1 MILVV
6 ISLASISLFI
16 YQVILNRI
24 YSALFW
30 YHYTFLITS
39 FAIFGLGIGGI
50 IAYNQRQKSENLKTD
65 SLVKALFLLSISY
78 IFSLGI
84 IYVLPFQ
91 NNVLIY
97 LILATLP
104 FVAGGY
110 FFSIAFEQFGKI
122 SNKLY
127 FADLIGSGFGS
138 IIVLLSLN
146 NLGIYRSVILICIIS
161 VIAWLLFTL
170 QLKKKTL
177 LGGIGVLI
185 LFMLALFIPNKYVN
199 SIEQN
204 FIGFITNKTK
214 TLGTITKSNQKAK
227 IVYTKWNAFSRTDV
241 IKVEGDND
249 EMIVTID
256 GTANAP
262 MYRFDGK
269 KSSLSKYKDD
279 IEYLPFSFGNNHK
292 TLIIGPGGGRD
303 ILYALAG
310 NSKQITGVEINTSSI
325 DAVRHFKEF
334 NGDIYNRPEVK
345 IYGEDGR
352 NFVRKSKEKYD
363 VIFLSLV
370 MTNASQNIGYALS
383 ENYLFTVEALED
395 YMNHLTDN
403 GKLAFLAHDKED
415 MSKLIATILRVL
427 NKRGISIKEAPKY
440 MAIFT
445 KEIQLMNGNE
455 HIHYPMIIVKNKP
468 FSQLESKKLKE
479 TADKGKIAPL
489 YIPYVNDKGPLYHIK
504 QGHLTLVEFEN
515 GFSFS
520 ATPATDDKPYFY
532 DFSKGVS
539 PVLVFIF
546 FFILIGSIILF
557 TPIISQE
564 KAFKPSLYFS
574 SLGIGYMLI
583 EIPLIQ
589 KFILYLG
596 HPVIAFNYVLAGLL
610 IGSGIGAYF
619 SNAKVFN
626 NLSNRIYLPAL
637 LVMVINIGLI
647 LSLNSI
653 FKVTSNF
660 SLVSKILIAVIL
672 VMIQGF
678 FMGMPFPRGIKI
690 LSENKKKSKTIPVMW
705 GLNGVMSVIGS
716 VLSIMLSMEFGF
728 TIAMLA
734 GAILYGLISLQN
746 RNLVIAK

>member
-1 MILVV
+1 MILVS
-6 ISLASISLFI
+6 ISLVSISLFI

-39 FAIFGLGIGGI
+39 FAILGLGIGGI
-50 IAYNQRQKSENLKTD
+50 IAYNQSQKNGDFKTH
-65 SLVKALFLLSISY
+65 SLYKVILLLSISY

-84 IYVLPFQ
+84 IYLLPFQ
-91 NNVLIY
+91 NNILIY

-104 FVAGGY
+104 FIIGGY
-110 FFSIAFEQFGKI
+110 FLSTVFEEFGAI

-127 FADLIGSGFGS
+127 FADLIGSALGS
-138 IIVLLSLN
+138 IAVLFSLN
-146 NLGIYRSVILICIIS
+146 NIGIYRSVILICIIS
-161 VIAWLLFTL
+161 IIASLLLNAKF
-170 QLKKKTL
+170 KNKML
-177 LGGIGVLI
+177 LGIGILTLFLI
-185 LFMLALFIPNKYVN
+185 ELFLPNKYVY

-214 TLGTITKSNQKAK
+214 TLGSIAKSNQKAK

-241 IKVEGDND
+241 VKIEGNNS

-292 TLIIGPGGGRD
+292 ALIIGPGGGRD

-310 NSKQITGVEINTSSI
+310 NSKKITGVEINTSSI
-325 DAVRHFKEF
+325 DAVKHFKEF

-352 NFVRKSKEKYD
+352 NFVRKSKENYD
-363 VIFLSLV
+363 VVFLSLV

-383 ENYLFTVEALED
+383 ENYLFTVEALKD
-395 YMNHLTDN
+395 YIKHLTNN
-403 GKLAFLAHDKED
+403 GKIAFLAHDEED
-415 MSKLIATILRVL
+415 MSKLIATIFRAL
-427 NKRGISIKEAPKY
+427 NKNGIAIREVPKY

-445 KEIQLMNGNE
+445 KEVELMHGNE
-455 HIHYPMIIVKNKP
+455 HIHYPLIIVKNTP

-479 TADKGKIAPL
+479 TADKGKIIPL
-489 YIPYVNDKGPLYHIK
+489 YIPYVNDNGPLYHINK
-504 QGHLTLVEFEN
+504 GHLSLIQFEEA
-515 GFSFS
+515 FSFS
-520 ATPATDDKPYFY
+520 VTPATDDKPYFY
-532 DFSKGVS
+532 DFSKGIS
-539 PVLVFIF
+539 PVLIIIF
-546 FFILIGSIILF
+546 LLVILGSVILF

-564 KAFKPSLYFS
+564 NIFKPSLYFGG
-574 SLGIGYMLI
+574 LGIGYMLI

-596 HPVIAFNYVLAGLL
+596 HPVIAFNYILAGLL

-619 SNAKVFN
+619 SSAKVFN
-626 NLSNRIYLPAL
+626 NLSKKIYLPAF
-637 LVMVINIGLI
+637 LVMVINIALA
-647 LSLNSI
+647 SFLNLI
-653 FKVTSNF
+653 FKITSDF
-660 SLVSKILIAVIL
+660 SLVSKILISAIL

-678 FMGMPFPRGIKI
+678 FMGMPFPKGIKM
-690 LSENKKKSKTIPVMW
+690 LSENKKKNYVIPVMW
-705 GLNGVMSVIGS
+705 GLNGVMSVVGS

-734 GAILYGLISLQN
+734 GALLYGLISLKSKY
-746 RNLVIAK
+746 LIAK

>member
-1 MILVV
+1 MILVS
-6 ISLASISLFI
+6 ISLVSVSLFI

-50 IAYNQRQKSENLKTD
+50 IAYNQRQKSEDFKIH
-65 SLVKALFLLSISY
+65 SLYKAIFLLSISY

-104 FVAGGY
+104 FIIGGY
-110 FFSIAFEQFGKI
+110 FFSTVFEQFGKI

-146 NLGIYRSVILICIIS
+146 NLGIYRTVILICIIS
-161 VIAWLLFTL
+161 VIAWLLLNAQF
-170 QLKKKTL
+170 KKKIL
-177 LGGIGVLI
+177 LSIGVLAVF
-185 LFMLALFIPNKYVN
+185 LLGLFIPNKYVY

-214 TLGTITKSNQKAK
+214 TLGSIAKSNQKSK

-241 IKVEGDND
+241 IKVEGDDD

-310 NSKQITGVEINTSSI
+310 NSKEITGVEINTSSI

-363 VIFLSLV
+363 VILLSLV

-403 GKLAFLAHDKED
+403 GKLAFLAHDEED
-415 MSKLIATILRVL
+415 MSKLIATILRQL
-427 NKRGISIKEAPKY
+427 NKKGIAIKDTPKY
-440 MAIFT
+440 MAIFA
-445 KEIQLMNGNE
+445 KEVQLMHGKE
-455 HIHYPMIIVKNKP
+455 HIHYPLIIVKNKP

-479 TADKGKIAPL
+479 TADKGKIIPL
-489 YIPYVNDKGPLYHIK
+489 YIPYVNDTGPLYHIK
-504 QGHLTLVEFEN
+504 EGHLTLVQFEN

-546 FFILIGSIILF
+546 FFILLGSVILF

-596 HPVIAFNYVLAGLL
+596 HPVLAFNYVLAGLL

-619 SNAKVFN
+619 SNAKAFN
-626 NLSNRIYLPAL
+626 NLSNKIYLPAI

-647 LSLNSI
+647 LSLNLI
-653 FKVTSNF
+653 FKMTSDF
-660 SLVSKILIAVIL
+660 SLVSKILIAAIL

-690 LSENKKKSKTIPVMW
+690 LSESKKKSKIIPVMW
-705 GLNGVMSVIGS
+705 GLNGAMSVVGS

-734 GAILYGLISLQN
+734 GALLYGLISLQSK
-746 RNLVIAK
+746 NLVIAK